1 MLHQLKSFPNQ
12 LTLLR
17 LAFIPFIT
25 VAVMSNEYAWA
36 LGLLIIAGLSDLFDG
51 LLARRLNQRTMLG
64 QYLDPIADKLLLSTM
79 FLVLAAAHKVPWRI
93 TVLVF
98 SRDFSILLVSLLL
111 YLTTSL
117 RDYSPSFFGK
127 ANTGAQ
133 IFTVLFVLLFEVH
146 SVAWVDWLR
155 QAGIACTATLTV
167 VSGVHY
173 IFVVGQRLRQPAA
186 VPADRSRAA

>member
-17 LAFIPFIT
+17 LAFIPFIAME
-25 VAVMSNEYAWA
+25 VVGGDYLVA
-36 LGLLIIAGLSDLFDG
+36 LGLLVLAGLSDLFDG
-51 LLARRLNQRTMLG
+51 MLARRLNQRTTLG

-79 FLVLAAAHKVPWRI
+79 FLVLAATHKVPWRI
-93 TVLVF
+93 TILVF

-133 IFTVLFVLLFEVH
+133 IFTVIFVLLNEVH
-146 SVAWVDWLR
+146 PAGWVDWAL

-173 IFVVGQRLRQPAA
+173 IWLVGQRLRAPAA
-186 VPADRSRAA
+186 VSIDRSKAA